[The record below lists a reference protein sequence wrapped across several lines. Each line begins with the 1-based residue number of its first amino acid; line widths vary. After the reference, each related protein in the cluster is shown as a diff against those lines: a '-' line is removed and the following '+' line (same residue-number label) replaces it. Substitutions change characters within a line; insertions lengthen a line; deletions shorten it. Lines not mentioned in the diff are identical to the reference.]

1 MMVSV
6 KTSAASSKAESLFRC
21 GNEIIKTNVDI
32 CKIGTI
38 QSTTFAKVLM
48 ENFAKTSN
56 FDVKCPLEP
65 KNYTLNAFSWV

>member
-6 KTSAASSKAESLFRC
+6 KTSAATPKNENLFRC
-21 GNEIIKTNVDI
+21 GNEIIKTNIDI

-56 FDVKCPLEP
+56 FDVSCPLEA
-65 KNYTLNAFSWV
+65 KNYTLNAFS